1 MRLRA
6 PFWYGGAMIR
16 MESELESAIRE
27 HQNTTALLVALGVLI
42 GVGLA
47 AWMLSRPPRDQVR
60 SEDPEA
66 PLFI

>member
-1 MRLRA
+1 MSLRLDND
-6 PFWYGGAMIR
+6 
-16 MESELESAIRE
+16 LESAIRE

-42 GVGLA
+42 GVGVA
-47 AWMLSRPPRDQVR
+47 AWVLSRPPRDTVK

>member
-1 MRLRA
+1 MSIRLDHD
-6 PFWYGGAMIR
+6 
-16 MESELESAIRE
+16 LESAIRE

-42 GVGLA
+42 GVGVA
-47 AWMLSRPPRDQVR
+47 AWVLSRPPRDTVK

>member
-1 MRLRA
+1 MSIRLDND
-6 PFWYGGAMIR
+6 
-16 MESELESAIRE
+16 LESAIRE

-42 GVGLA
+42 GAGLA
-47 AWMLSRPPRDQVR
+47 AWMLSRPPRDTVR

>member
-1 MRLRA
+1 MSLRLDND
-6 PFWYGGAMIR
+6 
-16 MESELESAIRE
+16 LESAIRE

-42 GVGLA
+42 GVGVA
-47 AWMLSRPPRDQVR
+47 AWMLSRPPRDTVR

>member
-1 MRLRA
+1 
-6 PFWYGGAMIR
+6 MIR
-16 MESELESAIRE
+16 LETELESAIRE
-27 HQNTTALLVALGVLI
+27 HQNTTALLVAVGVLI

-47 AWMLSRPPRDQVR
+47 AWVLSLPPRDIVK

>member
-1 MRLRA
+1 
-6 PFWYGGAMIR
+6 MIR
-16 MESELESAIRE
+16 LETELESAIRE

-47 AWMLSRPPRDQVR
+47 AWVLSLPPRDAVK

>member
-1 MRLRA
+1 
-6 PFWYGGAMIR
+6 MIQL
-16 MESELESAIRE
+16 ETELESAIRE
-27 HQNTTALLVALGVLI
+27 HQNITALLVALGVLI

-47 AWMLSRPPRDQVR
+47 AWVLSLPPRDFVK

>member
-1 MRLRA
+1 MSIRLDND
-6 PFWYGGAMIR
+6 
-16 MESELESAIRE
+16 LESAIRE

-42 GVGLA
+42 GVGVA
-47 AWMLSRPPRDQVR
+47 AWMLSRPPRDTVK

>member
-1 MRLRA
+1 
-6 PFWYGGAMIR
+6 MIR
-16 MESELESAIRE
+16 LETELESAIRE

-47 AWMLSRPPRDQVR
+47 AWVLSLPPRDTVR

>member
-1 MRLRA
+1 
-6 PFWYGGAMIR
+6 MIR
-16 MESELESAIRE
+16 LENELESAIRE

-47 AWMLSRPPRDQVR
+47 AWVLSLPPRDTLR

>member
-1 MRLRA
+1 MLLSGLC
-6 PFWYGGAMIR
+6 YGEGMIR
-16 MESELESAIRE
+16 LETELESAIRE

-47 AWMLSRPPRDQVR
+47 AWMLSRPPRDPL
-60 SEDPEA
+60 SEDLEA